1 MLYLSIVFLVLAAG
15 KTFAK
20 RSGNETRI
28 NPALPGWHSDPS
40 CVFVAEPHNQVFCT
54 SSTFMLTPGLPVYA
68 SADLVNFKL
77 VSHAMSRESQV
88 PDFMQSI
95 PQSDGIWAATIR
107 YHKNIFYII
116 TVYKHNTLNKSTG
129 LIFNTSNIYDS
140 ASWSDPIRYDAEY
153 IDPDLFWDT
162 DGTAYVVSA
171 GLNLQ
176 RVDLTTAELSAPVN
190 IYNGTAGGDFL
201 EGPHMYKK
209 DGYYYILAAEGG
221 SGINHTVIVARS
233 KEITGPYQSY
243 EHNPVLT
250 NRGTKEYFQ
259 NIGHADLFQ
268 DSKGSW
274 WAAMLSWR
282 SGPSALTY
290 PMGREMSLTPVTWPK
305 NSWPTFSP
313 VRGVQS
319 TWSLPCNRKTPGEE
333 VFVTDP
339 DNYDFAPNSTM
350 PAHFGYWRW
359 PNRSSFQISP
369 VGHANT
375 LELSPS
381 NGSVHTG
388 AVDFIAGF
396 DIHRFTLVMRRQT
409 DTLFQYSVDVD
420 FKPQAMNEEAGVT
433 AFLNQVQNINL
444 GIVMLPINATYN
456 STNYSS
462 TNSTLAPH
470 LRFIVTSGGSLDKAQ
485 TPPTRI
491 IPVPQAWRKD
501 PIRLVVKAENS
512 THYSLSAASVAT
524 PWQPIL
530 MGQAPASLLSG
541 GMGDFTG
548 TLVGAYATTNG
559 NGDNATTKAYVTNWR
574 YQGLG
579 QEIDHE
585 IFVPSESN
593 RCSEILETVAV
604 SDV

>member
-1 MLYLSIVFLVLAAG
+1 MLCSSLFVLALAADNAI
-15 KTFAK
+15 AK
-20 RSGNETRI
+20 KSGNETRV
-28 NPALPGWHSDPS
+28 NPVLPGWHSDPS
-40 CVFVAEPHNQVFCT
+40 CVSVADLHDQIFCT

-88 PDFMQSI
+88 PDFLQSI

-107 YHKNIFYII
+107 YHKKVFYII
-116 TVYKHNTLNKSTG
+116 TVYKHNISGKSTG
-129 LIFNTSNIYDS
+129 LIFNTTDIYDS

-162 DGTAYVVSA
+162 DGTPYVTSA

-176 RVDLTTAELSAPVN
+176 RVDLTTAELSTPIN

-209 DGYYYILAAEGG
+209 DGFYYILAAEGG
-221 SGINHTVIVARS
+221 SGVNHTVIIARS
-233 KEITGPYQSY
+233 KTITGPYESY
-243 EHNPVLT
+243 VNNPVLT
-250 NRGTKEYFQ
+250 NRRTNEYFQ
-259 NIGHADLFQ
+259 SIGHADLFQ
-268 DSKGSW
+268 DNKGNW
-274 WAAMLSWR
+274 WSAMLSWR
-282 SGPSALTY
+282 SGPAALTY

-305 NSWPTFSP
+305 NGWPTFSP

-319 TWSLPCNRKTPGEE
+319 TWSLPCNRNIMGNNS
-333 VFVTDP
+333 FVDDP
-339 DNYDFAPNSTM
+339 DAYSFAPNSSI

-359 PNRSSFQISP
+359 PDSSSFKISP
-369 VGHANT
+369 AGHPNT

-381 NGSVHTG
+381 NGSIHTG
-388 AVDFIAGF
+388 ATNCIARF
-396 DIHRFTLVMRRQT
+396 DIRRFTLIMRRQT
-409 DTLFQYSVDVD
+409 DTLFRYSVDLD
-420 FKPQAMNEEAGVT
+420 FKPQAKDEEAGVT

-444 GIVMLPINATYN
+444 GVVMLPNNAADN
-456 STNYSS
+456 SS

-470 LRFIVTSGGSLDKAQ
+470 LRFIVTAGGSLDKSQAPA
-485 TPPTRI
+485 TNI
-491 IPVPQAWRKD
+491 VPVPQTWLKD
-501 PIRLVVKAENS
+501 SIRLMVKAENS

-524 PWQPIL
+524 PWEAVL
-530 MGQAPASLLSG
+530 MGQAPGSLLSG

-559 NGDNATTKAYVTNWR
+559 RGDNATTKAYISNWR

-585 IFVPSESN
+585 VFVSSELN
-593 RCSEILETVAV
+593 KCSETFLEQLRY
-604 SDV
+604 